1 MNYREIITLGESILQ
16 GHKIN
21 YDEALQLTNVI
32 SEDIPL
38 LSAFANKIRMQFAGK
53 SVDMCGIVN
62 ARSGMCSE
70 DCKFCAQSVYHDT
83 EAPIYKL
90 LNIGKIIAAAKR
102 AEEQGAKRISIVTS
116 GKGMDNDP
124 DFKKILEAIQ
134 GIMDNTNLKICANL
148 GTLTLDQAHM
158 LASIGIKRYAH
169 NLETS
174 ENFYPSVCT
183 THSYKERITT
193 IKNAKAAGMDLCTGG
208 IIGMGES
215 WQDRIDF
222 AFALRE
228 VDAASIPINI
238 LNPIKGT
245 ALENIIPPSPLDII
259 KTFAIFRFIFPDK
272 IIRPAGG
279 REINLRDMQ
288 GHLMLSGA
296 NGLIIGNYLTFTGRN
311 ATADFQMAHDAGLL
325 PADTLTNE

>member
-1 MNYREIITLGESILQ
+1 MHYHEIIALGESILQ
-16 GHKIN
+16 GHQIQYK
-21 YDEALQLTNVI
+21 EALQLTHIMN
-32 SEDIPL
+32 EDIPL
-38 LSAFANKIRMQFAGK
+38 LSAFANKIRLQFTGRN
-53 SVDMCGIVN
+53 VDMCGIVN

-83 EAPIYKL
+83 QTPIHNL
-90 LNIGKIIAAAKR
+90 LDIGQITAAAQK
-102 AEEQGAKRISIVTS
+102 AQEQGAKRISIVTS
-116 GKGMDNDP
+116 GKGMDRDP
-124 DFKKILEAIQ
+124 DFQKIIESIQAI
-134 GIMDNTNLKICANL
+134 MNHTSLKVCANL
-148 GTLTLDQAHM
+148 GTLSLEQARM
-158 LASIGIKRYAH
+158 LASAGVKRYAH

-183 THSYKERITT
+183 THSYQERVDT
-193 IKNAKAAGMDLCTGG
+193 IQAAKAAGMELCTGG

-222 AFALRE
+222 AFAIKSLD
-228 VDAASIPINI
+228 VASIPINI

-245 ALENIIPPSPLDII
+245 ALEDVMPPSPLDII
-259 KTFAIFRFIFPDK
+259 KTFAIFRFICPDK

-311 ATADFQMAHDAGLL
+311 TVADFQMVQDAGLI
-325 PADTLTNE
+325 PALL

>member
-1 MNYREIITLGESILQ
+1 MHYREMITLGESILS
-16 GHKIN
+16 GHQIQ
-21 YDEALQLTNVI
+21 YEEALQLTHVLN
-32 SEDIPL
+32 EDIPL
-38 LSAFANKIRMQFAGK
+38 LSAFANKIRIHFTGRN
-53 SVDMCGIVN
+53 VDMCGIVN

-70 DCKFCAQSVYHDT
+70 DCKFCAQSVYYDT
-83 EAPIYKL
+83 KTPIHNL
-90 LNIGKIIAAAKR
+90 LNIEKITAAAQQ
-102 AEEQGAKRISIVTS
+102 AQEQGAKRISIVTS
-116 GKGMDNDP
+116 GKGMDSDP
-124 DFKKILEAIQ
+124 DFQKIIESIQAI
-134 GIMDNTNLKICANL
+134 MNYTSLNVCANL
-148 GTLTLDQAHM
+148 GTLTLDQARM
-158 LASIGIKRYAH
+158 LASSGVKRYAH

-183 THSYKERITT
+183 THSYQERVATVQA
-193 IKNAKAAGMDLCTGG
+193 AKSAGMELCTGG

-222 AFALRE
+222 AFALKSLD
-228 VDAASIPINI
+228 VASIPINI

-245 ALENIIPPSPLDII
+245 ALENVMPPSPLDII

-311 ATADFQMAHDAGLL
+311 TVTDFQMVQDAGFIPGLL
-325 PADTLTNE
+325 

>member
-1 MNYREIITLGESILQ
+1 MHYHEIITLGESILQ
-16 GHKIN
+16 GHQIQ
-21 YDEALQLTNVI
+21 YEEALQLTHIIN
-32 SEDIPL
+32 EDIPL
-38 LSAFANKIRMQFAGK
+38 LSAFANKIRIQFTGK
-53 SVDMCGIVN
+53 NVDMCGIVN

-83 EAPIYKL
+83 KAPIHNL
-90 LNIGKIIAAAKR
+90 LDIEQIAAAAQK
-102 AEEQGAKRISIVTS
+102 AQEQGAKRISIVTS
-116 GKGMDNDP
+116 GKGMDSDP
-124 DFKKILEAIQ
+124 DFQKIIESIQAI
-134 GIMDNTNLKICANL
+134 MNHTSLKVCANL
-148 GTLTLDQAHM
+148 GTLSLEQARM
-158 LASIGIKRYAH
+158 LASVGVKRYAH

-183 THSYKERITT
+183 THSYQERVNT
-193 IKNAKAAGMDLCTGG
+193 IQAAKAAGMELCTGG

-222 AFALRE
+222 AFALKSLD
-228 VDAASIPINI
+228 VASIPINI

-245 ALENIIPPSPLDII
+245 ALEDVTPPSPLDII

-311 ATADFQMAHDAGLL
+311 TVADFQMVQDAGLI
-325 PADTLTNE
+325 PALL